1 MALAICTMKNIFPL
15 HTKTQAY
22 HLTYPMCYSQCH
34 NGDICSIKEVTYVD
48 EWNHIRNWRA

>member
-1 MALAICTMKNIFPL
+1 MALAVCTMKNIFPL
-15 HTKTQAY
+15 HTITQAY